1 MPVNASRTPF
11 RWLDPHFIPMVEGP
25 GTPNN
30 PTVFHA
36 RFLSP
41 RYEFGPAVSFDPEVM
56 QVVTLANK
64 KENPK
69 VKTDPCWR
77 LNRETQFV
85 GGAAAAGVARARQGG
100 GARHLGASTEGTT
113 TLRAEK
119 SPLPKNKNCAL
130 NLARHGVGEC
140 TFE

>member
-1 MPVNASRTPF
+1 M
-11 RWLDPHFIPMVEGP
+11 
-25 GTPNN
+25 
-30 PTVFHA
+30 
-36 RFLSP
+36 
-41 RYEFGPAVSFDPEVM
+41 
-56 QVVTLANK
+56 VTLANK

-69 VKTDPCWR
+69 VKTDPCRR
-77 LNRETQFV
+77 LNREARFV
-85 GGAAAAGVARARQGG
+85 GAGAGVRVARAWVGG
-100 GARHLGASTEGTT
+100 GARRLVPRTEGTT